1 MTNGQMIDLH
11 RNQFACCVRWENG
24 RNYLTDWKLEDLPRL
39 VKKLRPSDE
48 IAVAATG
55 NTRLFH
61 EAVAAHVARVVAVD
75 PNQFKVISHSVKKTD
90 PNDARNL
97 APYVEKDL
105 LPEVRMKD
113 KTQAQLASLTQTRDT
128 LVKLRTSL
136 KNKVNN
142 ILSAHGI
149 NLEKEA
155 LSSEKKLHEV
165 LAMKFDPMVK
175 IELEVIVEEIRSLNQ
190 KVAKLEKTIAEEGK
204 LAAYFGIVPRVCNS
218 NETERSGRITK
229 RGNKLGRTALVQC
242 ALIAQR
248 YSPYLKRHY
257 EKIKARRGT
266 GKAIIALARKLLG
279 IIYRTLKN
287 KWVFEDFPNFVLAE
301 AA

>member
-1 MTNGQMIDLH
+1 MQTTRHIGIDLH
-11 RNQFACCVRWENG
+11 RNQFTCCMRLENG
-24 RNYLTDWKLEDLPRL
+24 RNYLTEWKLEDLPRF

-48 IAVAATG
+48 IAVEVTG

-61 EAVAAHVARVVAVD
+61 DAVAAHVKRVVAVD

-97 APYVEKDL
+97 ALYLEKDL

-149 NLEKEA
+149 NLQKEA
-155 LSSEKKLHEV
+155 LSSEKKLQEIV
-165 LAMKFDPMVK
+165 AMKFDAMVNL
-175 IELEVIVEEIRSLNQ
+175 ELSSS
-190 KVAKLEKTIAEEGK
+190 K
-204 LAAYFGIVPRVCNS
+204 
-218 NETERSGRITK
+218 RSG
-229 RGNKLGRTALVQC
+229 V
-242 ALIAQR
+242 
-248 YSPYLKRHY
+248 
-257 EKIKARRGT
+257 
-266 GKAIIALARKLLG
+266 
-279 IIYRTLKN
+279 
-287 KWVFEDFPNFVLAE
+287 
-301 AA
+301 